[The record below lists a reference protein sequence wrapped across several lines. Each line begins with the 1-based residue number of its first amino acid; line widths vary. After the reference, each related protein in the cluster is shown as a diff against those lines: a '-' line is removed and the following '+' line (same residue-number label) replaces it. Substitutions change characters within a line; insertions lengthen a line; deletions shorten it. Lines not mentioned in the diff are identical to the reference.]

1 VFKIDK
7 ETGEFENYIVD
18 KTCFIKEMIEDEDNI
33 LLTIPTGWGK
43 SLNINM
49 LHHYLMRTTYED

>member
-1 VFKIDK
+1 VFEIDK

-18 KTCFIKEMIEDEDNI
+18 KSCFIKEMIEDEDNL

-43 SLNINM
+43 TLNIDM
-49 LHHYLMRTTYED
+49 LYHYLMWGTDED